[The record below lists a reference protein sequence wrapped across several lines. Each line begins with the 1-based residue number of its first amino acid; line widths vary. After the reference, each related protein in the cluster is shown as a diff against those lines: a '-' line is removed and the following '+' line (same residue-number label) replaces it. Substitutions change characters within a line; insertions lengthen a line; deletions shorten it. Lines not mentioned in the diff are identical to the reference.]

1 MSGRARPRLVG
12 AFVLVAAALTFVGLV
27 LLSSGQLFSAHR
39 TFVVFFPNAVGG
51 LKPGAQVTLRQVPV
65 GEVSDVQL
73 VFPGTNYTDSRIMV
87 VLHVRQGAIRDI
99 SGPASIAQL
108 SDADLA
114 QAFVA
119 AGLRAVARS
128 SSPVAGQK
136 TVDLDFQPNLPARF
150 AGIPTPYP
158 EIPTAPTGMEL
169 LNDKLE
175 DTLKRLADVHI
186 DEVLL
191 QIRTTLL
198 SAQKVLDS
206 KDLSASLKNLRVTL
220 ETANHALGTSE
231 KTMGTVDGVM
241 GDARTTMANVNETLK
256 KLGASIEQTNRTL
269 ATLDRNVD
277 RTADVQFETSVTLD
291 EMREL
296 LKSLRLLIESVQ
308 RHPESLLRGK
318 PEPKEKEN

>member
-1 MSGRARPRLVG
+1 MSARARPRLVG
-12 AFVLVAAALTFVGLV
+12 LFVLVAAALTFAGIA
-27 LLSSGQLFSAHR
+27 LLSSGQIFSDHR
-39 TFVVFFPNAVGG
+39 TFVVFFPKAVGG

-73 VFPGTNYTDSRIMV
+73 VFPGTNYIDSRIMV
-87 VLHVRQGAIRDI
+87 VLQVRQGVIRNI
-99 SGPASIAQL
+99 SGPSSVAHL
-108 SDADLA
+108 SDAELA

-136 TVDLDFQPNLPARF
+136 TVDLDFQPDLPARF
-150 AGIPTPYP
+150 AGIKTPYP

-175 DTLKRLADVHI
+175 NTLQRLADVPI

-198 SAQKVLDS
+198 SAQKLLDS
-206 KDLSASLKNLRVTL
+206 RDLSGSLKNLRVTL
-220 ETANHALGTSE
+220 ETANHALGSGE
-231 KTMGTVDGVM
+231 KTMANVDGAMV
-241 GDARTTMANVNETLK
+241 DARTTMANVNETMK
-256 KLGASIEQTNRTL
+256 KLGASLEQTNRTL
-269 ATLDRNVD
+269 ATLERNVD

-296 LKSLRLLIESVQ
+296 LKSLRLLIDSLQ
-308 RHPESLLRGK
+308 RNPESLLRGK
-318 PEPKEKEN
+318 PEPKEKN

>member
-1 MSGRARPRLVG
+1 MSGTARPRLVG
-12 AFVLVAAALTFVGLV
+12 LFVLVAAALAFGGLV
-27 LLSSGQLFSAHR
+27 LLSSGQLFSDHR

-73 VFPGTNYTDSRIMV
+73 VFPGTNYIDSRIMV
-87 VLHVRQGAIRDI
+87 VLQVRQGSIRNI
-99 SGPASIAQL
+99 TGGSSVAHL
-108 SDADLA
+108 SDAELA

-136 TVDLDFQPNLPARF
+136 TVDLDFQPNIPARF
-150 AGIPTPYP
+150 AGIKTPYP

-175 DTLKRLADVHI
+175 NTLQRLADVPI

-191 QIRTTLL
+191 QIRATLL
-198 SAQKVLDS
+198 SAQKLLDS
-206 KDLSASLKNLRVTL
+206 RDLSGSLKNLRVTL
-220 ETANHALGTSE
+220 ESANHALSSGE
-231 KTMGTVDGVM
+231 KTMSNVDGAMV
-241 GDARTTMANVNETLK
+241 DARATMAAVNETMK
-256 KLGASIEQTNRTL
+256 QLGTSLEQINRTL
-269 ATLDRNVD
+269 ATLDRNVE
-277 RTADVQFETSVTLD
+277 RTADVQFETSGTLD

-296 LKSLRLLIESVQ
+296 LKSLRLLIDSLQ
-308 RHPESLLRGK
+308 RNPESLLRGK
-318 PEPKEKEN
+318 PEPKEKK

>member
-12 AFVLVAAALTFVGLV
+12 VFVLVAAALTFGGLV
-27 LLSSGQLFSAHR
+27 LLSSGQLFADHR

-73 VFPGTNYTDSRIMV
+73 VFPGTNYIDSRIMV
-87 VLHVRQGAIRDI
+87 VLQVRQGVIRNI
-99 SGPASIAQL
+99 TGPSSVAHL
-108 SDADLA
+108 SDVELA

-136 TVDLDFQPNLPARF
+136 TVDLDFQPNIPARF
-150 AGIPTPYP
+150 AGIKTPYP

-175 DTLKRLADVHI
+175 NTLQKLADVPI

-191 QIRTTLL
+191 QIRTTLV
-198 SAQKVLDS
+198 SMQKLLDS
-206 KDLSASLKNLRVTL
+206 RDLSASLKNLRVTL
-220 ETANHALGTSE
+220 ETANHALGSGE
-231 KTMGTVDGVM
+231 KTMSNVDVAM
-241 GDARTTMANVNETLK
+241 GDARTTMANVNETMK
-256 KLGASIEQTNRTL
+256 KLGASLEQTNRTL
-269 ATLDRNVD
+269 ATLERNVD

-296 LKSLRLLIESVQ
+296 LKSLRLLIDSLQ
-308 RHPESLLRGK
+308 RNPESLLRGK
-318 PEPKEKEN
+318 PEPKSSPR

>member
-1 MSGRARPRLVG
+1 MSARARPRLVG

-73 VFPGTNYTDSRIMV
+73 VFPGTSYTDSRIMV

-175 DTLKRLADVHI
+175 DTLKRLADVPL

-191 QIRTTLL
+191 QIRTTLT

-206 KDLSASLKNLRVTL
+206 RDLSASLKNLRVTL
-220 ETANHALGTSE
+220 ETANHALASSE
-231 KTMGTVDGVM
+231 KTMASVDGVAL
-241 GDARTTMANVNETLK
+241 DARATMASVNETLK

-269 ATLDRNVD
+269 ATLDRNVE
-277 RTADVQFETSVTLD
+277 RTAEVQFETSVTLD

-318 PEPKEKEN
+318 PNPKEKN

>member
-1 MSGRARPRLVG
+1 MSGTARPRLVG
-12 AFVLVAAALTFVGLV
+12 LFVLVAAALTFGGLV
-27 LLSSGQLFSAHR
+27 LLSSGQLFSDHR

-73 VFPGTNYTDSRIMV
+73 VFPGTNYVDSRIMV
-87 VLHVRQGAIRDI
+87 VLQVRQGSIRNI
-99 SGPASIAQL
+99 TGGSSVAHL
-108 SDADLA
+108 SDAELA

-136 TVDLDFQPNLPARF
+136 TVDLDFQPNIPARF
-150 AGIPTPYP
+150 AGIKTPYP

-175 DTLKRLADVHI
+175 NTLQKLADVPI

-191 QIRTTLL
+191 QIRTTLV
-198 SAQKVLDS
+198 SMQKLLDS
-206 KDLSASLKNLRVTL
+206 RDLSASLENLRVTL
-220 ETANHALGTSE
+220 ETAHHALGSGE
-231 KTMGTVDGVM
+231 K
-241 GDARTTMANVNETLK
+241 TMANVDGAMVDARATMASVNETMK
-256 KLGASIEQTNRTL
+256 KLGASLEQTNRTL
-269 ATLDRNVD
+269 ATLERNVD

-296 LKSLRLLIESVQ
+296 LKSLRLLIDSLQ
-308 RHPESLLRGK
+308 RNPESLLRGK
-318 PEPKEKEN
+318 PEPKERK

>member
-1 MSGRARPRLVG
+1 MSVRARPRLVG
-12 AFVLVAAALTFVGLV
+12 VFVLVAAALTFAGIA
-27 LLSSGQLFSAHR
+27 LLSSGQLFWDHR

-51 LKPGAQVTLRQVPV
+51 LKRGAQVTLRQVPV

-73 VFPGTNYTDSRIMV
+73 VFPGTNYVDSRIMV
-87 VLHVRQGAIRDI
+87 VLQVRQGSIRNI
-99 SGPASIAQL
+99 TGGSSVAHL
-108 SDADLA
+108 SDAELA

-150 AGIPTPYP
+150 AGIVTPYP

-175 DTLKRLADVHI
+175 NTLQRLADVPL

-191 QIRTTLL
+191 QIRATLL
-198 SAQKVLDS
+198 SAQKLLDS
-206 KDLSASLKNLRVTL
+206 RDLSASLKNLRVTL
-220 ETANHALGTSE
+220 ETANHTLGTSE
-231 KTMGTVDGVM
+231 KTMSNVDGAM
-241 GDARTTMANVNETLK
+241 LDARATMANVNETMK
-256 KLGASIEQTNRTL
+256 KLGASLDQTNRTL
-269 ATLDRNVD
+269 ATLDRNVE
-277 RTADVQFETSVTLD
+277 RTAEVQFETSVTLD

-296 LKSLRLLIESVQ
+296 LKSLRLLIDSVQ
-308 RHPESLLRGK
+308 QHPESLLRGK
-318 PEPKEKEN
+318 PDPKEKK

>member
-1 MSGRARPRLVG
+1 MSVRARPRLVG
-12 AFVLVAAALTFVGLV
+12 VFVLVAAALTFAGIA
-27 LLSSGQLFSAHR
+27 LLSSGQLFWDHR

-51 LKPGAQVTLRQVPV
+51 LKRGAQVTLRQVPV

-73 VFPGTNYTDSRIMV
+73 VFPGTNYVDSRIMV
-87 VLHVRQGAIRDI
+87 VLQVRQGSIRNI
-99 SGPASIAQL
+99 TGGSSVAHL
-108 SDADLA
+108 SDAELA

-136 TVDLDFQPNLPARF
+136 TVDLDFQPNVPARF
-150 AGIPTPYP
+150 AGIETPYP

-175 DTLKRLADVHI
+175 NTLQRLADVPI

-191 QIRTTLL
+191 QIRATLL
-198 SAQKVLDS
+198 SAQKLLDS
-206 KDLSASLKNLRVTL
+206 RDLSASLKNLRVTL
-220 ETANHALGTSE
+220 ETANHALASGE
-231 KTMGTVDGVM
+231 KTMSNVDVVM
-241 GDARTTMANVNETLK
+241 VDARTTMAAVNETMK
-256 KLGASIEQTNRTL
+256 KLGASLEQTNRTL
-269 ATLDRNVD
+269 ATLDRNVE

-296 LKSLRLLIESVQ
+296 LKSLRLLIDSVQ

-318 PEPKEKEN
+318 PDPKEKN

>member
-12 AFVLVAAALTFVGLV
+12 VFVLGAAALTFAGLV
-27 LLSSGQLFSAHR
+27 LLSSGQLFSDHR

-73 VFPGTNYTDSRIMV
+73 FFPGTNYTDSRIMV
-87 VLHVRQGAIRDI
+87 VLKVRQGAIRDI
-99 SGPASIAQL
+99 SGPASIAEL
-108 SDADLA
+108 SDAELA
-114 QAFVA
+114 RAFVG

-136 TVDLDFQPNLPARF
+136 TVDLDFQPNLPARY
-150 AGIPTPYP
+150 AGIQTPYP
-158 EIPTAPTGMEL
+158 EIPSAPTGMEL

-175 DTLKRLADVHI
+175 NTLKRVADVPL

-191 QIRTTLL
+191 QIRATLA
-198 SAQKVLDS
+198 SAQKLLDS
-206 KDLSASLKNLRVTL
+206 KDLNSSLKNLRLTL
-220 ETANHALGTSE
+220 ETANHTLASGE
-231 KTMGTVDGVM
+231 KTMSNVDGVM
-241 GDARTTMANVNETLK
+241 VDARTTMAAVNETLK
-256 KLGASIEQTNRTL
+256 KLGASLEETNRTL
-269 ATLDRNVD
+269 ATLDRNVE
-277 RTADVQFETSVTLD
+277 RTADVQFETSGTLD

-296 LKSLRLLIESVQ
+296 LKSLRLLVDSVQ

-318 PEPKEKEN
+318 PEAKEN

>member
-1 MSGRARPRLVG
+1 MSARARPRLVG

-39 TFVVFFPNAVGG
+39 TFVAFFPNAVGG
-51 LKPGAQVTLRQVPV
+51 LKPGAQVTLRRVPV

-73 VFPGTNYTDSRIMV
+73 VFPGTSYTDSRIMV

-175 DTLKRLADVHI
+175 DTLKRLADVPL

-191 QIRTTLL
+191 QIRTTLT

-206 KDLSASLKNLRVTL
+206 RDLSASLKNLRVTL
-220 ETANHALGTSE
+220 ETANHALASSE
-231 KTMGTVDGVM
+231 KTMASVDGVAL
-241 GDARTTMANVNETLK
+241 DARATMASANETLK

-269 ATLDRNVD
+269 ATLDRNVE
-277 RTADVQFETSVTLD
+277 RTAEVQFETSVTLD

-318 PEPKEKEN
+318 PNPKEKN